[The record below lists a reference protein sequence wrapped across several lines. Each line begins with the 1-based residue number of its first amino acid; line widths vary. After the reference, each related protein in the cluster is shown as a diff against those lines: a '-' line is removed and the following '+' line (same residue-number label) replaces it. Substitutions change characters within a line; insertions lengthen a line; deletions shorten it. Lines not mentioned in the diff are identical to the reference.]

1 MNSFALGSVVISTQG
16 HDDGQFYVVVGENE
30 RGILVCDGKFKFLKK
45 PKLKN
50 PAHLRS
56 TPYIDNEIATKLAN
70 GLKINDQMIYHAII
84 KVKKVVKEE
93 DLYGKR

>member
-16 HDDGQFYVVVGENE
+16 HDCGQYYVVVGGNE
-30 RGILVCDGKFKFLKK
+30 QGILVCDGKFKLLKK
-45 PKLKN
+45 PKCKN
-50 PAHLRS
+50 PAHLKS
-56 TPYIDNEIATKLAN
+56 TPYVDDEIASKLSSK
-70 GLKINDQMIYHAII
+70 LKINDQMIYHAIL

>member
-16 HDDGQFYVVVGENE
+16 HDCGQFYVVVGENE
-30 RGILVCDGKFKFLKK
+30 RGILLCDGKFKFLKK

-50 PAHLRS
+50 PAHIKS
-56 TPYIDNEIATKLAN
+56 TPYIDSEISKKLSSR
-70 GLKINDQMIYHAII
+70 LKINDQMIYHAII
-84 KVKKVVKEE
+84 KAKKVVKEE